1 MRLLERLLF
10 RLKVTLLTILHCHS
24 KINHIVKENTKT
36 KKLKPQIIDSLKQ
49 VALQGLLFLLKYI

>member
-1 MRLLERLLF
+1 MRFLERLLF

-24 KINHIVKENTKT
+24 KISHIVKENAKT